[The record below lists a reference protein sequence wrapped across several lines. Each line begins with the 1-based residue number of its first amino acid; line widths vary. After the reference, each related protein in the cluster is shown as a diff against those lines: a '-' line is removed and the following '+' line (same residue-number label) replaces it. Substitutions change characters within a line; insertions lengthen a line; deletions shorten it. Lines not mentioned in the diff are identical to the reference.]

1 MSGAELAPPPTR
13 EEPGRYVGNV
23 PILTGVR
30 NPRSMPQV
38 LFLVRACVRARGRGG
53 RRGMTGAWIEVYAR
67 RDA

>member
-38 LFLVRACVRARGRGG
+38 LFLVRVVVGVGGWGG
-53 RRGMTGAWIEVYAR
+53 RWVWGVTCAHG
-67 RDA
+67 